1 MNPELIQL
9 LAGAVLPPFIDLV
22 NTRVA
27 SPAWRYVIALLASV
41 LVGALL
47 TFGEWDWQD
56 ILKSAS
62 IVFIAAQTVYNTYW
76 KRSGPRESLQAKLQ

>member
-22 NTRVA
+22 NSKVA
-27 SPAWRYVIALLASV
+27 SPAWRYAIALLASLV
-41 LVGALL
+41 VGAIL
-47 TFGEWDWQD
+47 TFGDWDWQD

-62 IVFIAAQTVYNTYW
+62 IVFIAAQTVYQTYW
-76 KRSGPRESLQAKLQ
+76 KRSEPRTKLQERLQ